1 MRNISILFLAN
12 DSCIYRKVFSVRVH
26 AKPGSP
32 VAAFTATLTAAE
44 KAKVVKVAGRQ
55 GRMIVIAE
63 GPISQQGKICI
74 LRRPTSQCPFKGRT
88 TEDGKWVPGLQQL
101 LERLILTKFVD
112 VVKGSSS
119 RQGFHRT
126 ILFFRSAEHMGFVH
140 SYLVR
145 RTGLR

>member
-1 MRNISILFLAN
+1 M
-12 DSCIYRKVFSVRVH
+12 
-26 AKPGSP
+26 
-32 VAAFTATLTAAE
+32 
-44 KAKVVKVAGRQ
+44 KAAGRQ

-74 LRRPTSQCPFKGRT
+74 LRRPSSQCSFKGKT

-101 LERLILTKFVD
+101 LERLILNRFVD
-112 VVKGSSS
+112 VVKGGSS
-119 RQGFHRT
+119 RQEFHRT
-126 ILFFRSAEHMGFVH
+126 IMFFRSAQHMAFVH